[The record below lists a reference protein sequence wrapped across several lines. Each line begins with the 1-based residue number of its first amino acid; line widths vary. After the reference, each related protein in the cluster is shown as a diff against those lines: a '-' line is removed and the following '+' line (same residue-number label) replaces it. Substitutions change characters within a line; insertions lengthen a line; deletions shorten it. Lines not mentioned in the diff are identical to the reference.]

1 MKKETENSST
11 VIKDYCP
18 ETNETKMDEKDT
30 MLVERIAEAVVQK
43 IDERD
48 KLNLVSRCFVWVYD
62 RRVSLH

>member
-11 VIKDYCP
+11 SIKEYCP
-18 ETNETKMDEKDT
+18 ETNEKEMDEKDT

-43 IDERD
+43 IDERN

-62 RRVSLH
+62 RRVSLN